1 MSMDRTALTADAF
14 GGRMPA
20 RAGDLMVESHG
31 ITPIPDANRFGR
43 PVRLLTVF
51 FAPNLT
57 MTAVFSGT
65 LGAGLGLGFGTG
77 LVALLVGTVL
87 GSIPVAYLATWGP
100 RTGTA
105 QLPLARLPFRGT
117 VVLPGL
123 VQWLNS
129 IAWDALVGL
138 FGGDALAELLGLP
151 FWLAVAIVL
160 LLQCAVGVLGY
171 EVIHRVQAVM
181 TVVIG
186 VFFVVLTVKLLSG
199 HSVAVHNTVSGGDLT
214 GAFLLFS
221 TIALS
226 LAISWASYASDFSR
240 YLPSTTSR
248 PRSFVYTLLGLTLSF
263 GWAEAL
269 GLAAGQMLSDQ
280 TTAGIS
286 ALLGGGVLG
295 TIALLVIALTAVSSN
310 AMNDY
315 SGSLALQTVGVRLR
329 RPVSAVVV
337 TVIAFALI
345 LWMHSGDLASKFQDV
360 LLVIG
365 YWLPP
370 FVGVVVIDWWAR
382 TRHGRRFDVLAEAAV
397 PQAGW
402 PALAAFLIGCAAA
415 VPFMNTSIFTG
426 PVAAAAHGADLAYY
440 VGLVV
445 SAGVYAVLRGL
456 RGRRSRRGTAPE
468 MSGVTQ
474 SAQ

>member
-1 MSMDRTALTADAF
+1 MDKTVRTPLTAKAF
-14 GGRMPA
+14 GGRMPG
-20 RAGDLMVESHG
+20 RAGDLAVESHG
-31 ITPIPDANRFGR
+31 IAPIPEANRFGR

-65 LGAGLGLGFGTG
+65 LGAGLGLRFGTG
-77 LVALLVGTVL
+77 LVAVLLGTVL
-87 GSIPVAYLATWGP
+87 GAIPVAYLATWGP
-100 RTGTA
+100 LTGTA

-123 VQWLNS
+123 VQWVNS

-138 FGGDALAELLGLP
+138 FGGDALAQLLGLP
-151 FWLAVAIVL
+151 FWLAVAVVL
-160 LLQCAVGVLGY
+160 VLQCAVGILGY

-186 VFFVVLTVKLLSG
+186 FFFIVLTAKLLGG
-199 HSVAVHNTVSGGDLT
+199 HSIATAGTASGADLA
-214 GAFLLFS
+214 GAFVLFS

-226 LAISWASYASDFSR
+226 LSISWASYASDFSR
-240 YLPSTTSR
+240 YLPPTTSR
-248 PRSFVYTLLGLTLSF
+248 PRAFIYTLLGLTLSF
-263 GWAEAL
+263 GWGEAL
-269 GLAAGQMLSDQ
+269 GLAAGQTLTDQ
-280 TTAGIS
+280 TTAGIA

-295 TIALLVIALTAVSSN
+295 AIALVVIALTAVSSN

-337 TVIAFALI
+337 TVVAFALI

-360 LLVIG
+360 LLLVG
-365 YWLPP
+365 YWIPP
-370 FVGVVVIDWWAR
+370 FAGIVVIDWWIR
-382 TRHGRRFDVLAEAAV
+382 TRHGRRFDVLGEIAR

-402 PALAAFLIGCAAA
+402 PALVAFLLGCAAA
-415 VPFMNTSIFTG
+415 VPFMDTTVYAG
-426 PVAAAAHGADLAYY
+426 PVAAALHNADIAYY
-440 VGLVV
+440 VGFVA
-445 SAGVYAVLRGL
+445 SALVYAVLRTVI
-456 RGRRSRRGTAPE
+456 RTSKR
-468 MSGVTQ
+468 
-474 SAQ
+474 

>member
-1 MSMDRTALTADAF
+1 MDRTALTADVY

-20 RAGDLMVESHG
+20 RAGDLAIESHG
-31 ITPIPDANRFGR
+31 ITPIPAANRFGR

-87 GSIPVAYLATWGP
+87 GAIPVAYLATWGP

-123 VQWLNS
+123 VQWLSS

-138 FGGDALAELLGLP
+138 FGGDALAELTGLP

-160 LLQCAVGVLGY
+160 LLQCSVGVLGY

-181 TVVIG
+181 TAVIG
-186 VFFVVLTVKLLSG
+186 VFFVVLTVRLVNGQTLV
-199 HSVAVHNTVSGGDLT
+199 VADTAAGAELV

-240 YLPSTTSR
+240 YLPTTTSR
-248 PRSFVYTLLGLTLSF
+248 PRAFGYTVLGLTLSF
-263 GWAEAL
+263 GWGEAL
-269 GLAAGQMLSDQ
+269 GLASGRTLTNQ

-286 ALLGGGVLG
+286 TLLGGGVLG
-295 TIALLVIALTAVSSN
+295 SVALLVIALTAVSSN

-329 RPVSAVVV
+329 RPVSAVIV

-345 LWMHSGDLASKFQDV
+345 LWMHGGDLSSKFEDV

-365 YWLPP
+365 YWIPP

-382 TRHGRRFDVLAEAAV
+382 TRRGRRFDVLTEVATA
-397 PQAGW
+397 QAGW
-402 PALAAFLIGCAAA
+402 PALVAFVVGCGAA
-415 VPFMNTSIFTG
+415 VPFMNTTIFTG
-426 PVAAAAHGADLAYY
+426 PVAAATHGADLAYY
-440 VGLVV
+440 VGLVA
-445 SAGVYAVLRGL
+445 SAAAYAVLRAVVPA
-456 RGRRSRRGTAPE
+456 SR
-468 MSGVTQ
+468 
-474 SAQ
+474 

>member
-1 MSMDRTALTADAF
+1 MAMDRTALTADVF
-14 GGRMPA
+14 GGRMPT
-20 RAGDLMVESHG
+20 RAGDLALESHG
-31 ITPIPDANRFGR
+31 ITPVPEGNRFGR
-43 PVRLLTVF
+43 PIRLLTVF

-77 LVALLVGTVL
+77 LVAMLLGTVL

-138 FGGDALAELLGLP
+138 FGGDALAQLLGMP

-181 TVVIG
+181 TAVIA

-199 HSVAVHNTVSGGDLT
+199 HSIVVGNTVSGGDLV

-248 PRSFVYTLLGLTLSF
+248 PRAFIYTLLGVTLSF
-263 GWAEAL
+263 AWGEAL
-269 GLAAGQMLSDQ
+269 GLAAGQTLSDQ

-286 ALLGGGVLG
+286 TLLGGGVLG
-295 TIALLVIALTAVSSN
+295 AIALLVIALTAVSSN

-345 LWMHSGDLASKFQDV
+345 LWMHSGDLASKFEDV

-365 YWLPP
+365 YWIPP
-370 FVGVVVIDWWAR
+370 FVGVVVIDWWIR
-382 TRHGRRFDVLAEAAV
+382 TRRGRRLDVLADAAT

-402 PALAAFLIGCAAA
+402 PALVAFLVGCGAA
-415 VPFMNTSIFTG
+415 VPFMNTSIYTG
-426 PVAAAAHGADLAYY
+426 PVATAAHGADLAYY
-440 VGLVV
+440 VGLVA
-445 SAGVYAVLRGL
+445 SAAVYAALRASV
-456 RGRRSRRGTAPE
+456 RSPR
-468 MSGVTQ
+468 
-474 SAQ
+474 

>member
-1 MSMDRTALTADAF
+1 MAMDRTALTADVF
-14 GGRMPA
+14 GGRMPV
-20 RAGDLMVESHG
+20 RAGDLVIESHG
-31 ITPIPDANRFGR
+31 ITPIPAGNRFGR

-77 LVALLVGTVL
+77 LVALLLGTVL

-105 QLPLARLPFRGT
+105 QLPLARLPFRST

-138 FGGDALAELLGLP
+138 FGGDALAQLLGMP

-160 LLQCAVGVLGY
+160 LLQCGVGVLGY

-181 TVVIG
+181 TAIIA

-199 HSVAVHNTVSGGDLT
+199 HSVVVDNSVSGGDLV

-240 YLPSTTSR
+240 YLPPTTSR
-248 PRSFVYTLLGLTLSF
+248 PRAFLYTLLGVTLSF
-263 GWAEAL
+263 AWGETL
-269 GLAAGQMLSDQ
+269 GLAAGQTLTDQ

-295 TIALLVIALTAVSSN
+295 GIALLVIALTAVSSN

-329 RPVSAVVV
+329 RPMSAVVV
-337 TVIAFALI
+337 TVVAFALI
-345 LWMHSGDLASKFQDV
+345 LWMHSGDLASKFEDV

-365 YWLPP
+365 YWIPP
-370 FVGVVVIDWWAR
+370 FVGVVVIDWWIR
-382 TRHGRRFDVLAEAAV
+382 TRRGRRFDVLTDAAT

-402 PALAAFLIGCAAA
+402 PALVAFLIGCGAA
-415 VPFMNTSIFTG
+415 VPFMNTSMYTG
-426 PVAAAAHGADLAYY
+426 PVAAATHGADLAYY
-440 VGLVV
+440 VGLVA
-445 SAGVYAVLRGL
+445 SAAVYSVLRAFV
-456 RGRRSRRGTAPE
+456 RSPR
-468 MSGVTQ
+468 
-474 SAQ
+474 

>member
-1 MSMDRTALTADAF
+1 MDSSPLTAKAF
-14 GGRMPA
+14 GGRMPG
-20 RAGDLMVESHG
+20 RAGDLALETHG
-31 ITPIPDANRFGR
+31 ITPVPEANRFGR
-43 PVRLLTVF
+43 PARLATVF

-65 LGAGLGLGFGTG
+65 LGASLGLGFGTG
-77 LVALLVGTVL
+77 LIALLAGTII

-105 QLPLARLPFRGT
+105 QLPFARLPFRGT

-138 FGGDALAELLGLP
+138 FGGEALSQLLGLP

-181 TVVIG
+181 SVVVA
-186 VFFVVLTVKLLSG
+186 VFFVVLTWKLVSG
-199 HSVAVHNTVSGGDLT
+199 HPVTMSDSVSGGERV
-214 GAFLLFS
+214 GAFVLFS

-240 YLPSTTSR
+240 YLPADTSR
-248 PRSFVYTLLGLTLSF
+248 PRAFGYTLLGLTLSYVW
-263 GWAEAL
+263 GEAL
-269 GLAAGQMLSDQ
+269 GLAAGQALTDQ

-286 ALLGGGVLG
+286 ALLGGGALG
-295 TIALLVIALTAVSSN
+295 SIALLVIALTAVSSN

-315 SGSLALQTVGVRLR
+315 SGSLALQTVGVRLL

-365 YWLPP
+365 YWIPP
-370 FVGVVVIDWWAR
+370 FVGVVAVDWWAR
-382 TRHGRRFDVLAEAAV
+382 TRRGRRFEVLDEITK

-402 PALAAFLIGCAAA
+402 PALVAFLIGCASV
-415 VPFMNTSIFTG
+415 VPFMNTSVYTG

-440 VGLVV
+440 VGFVV
-445 SAGVYAVLRGL
+445 SAAVYAGL
-456 RGRRSRRGTAPE
+456 RSLPAVRGGSTTATTSLDKARP
-468 MSGVTQ
+468 
-474 SAQ
+474 

>member
-1 MSMDRTALTADAF
+1 MTVDRTALTANAF

-20 RAGDLMVESHG
+20 RAGDLVVESHG
-31 ITPIPDANRFGR
+31 ITPVPAGNRFGR

-65 LGAGLGLGFGTG
+65 LGAAFGLGFGTG
-77 LVALLVGTVL
+77 LVALLAGTVL
-87 GSIPVAYLATWGP
+87 GALPVAYLATWGP

-105 QLPLARLPFRGT
+105 QLPLARLPFRRT

-123 VQWLNS
+123 VQWFNS

-138 FGGDALAELLGLP
+138 FGGDALSQLLGLP

-181 TVVIG
+181 TAVIG
-186 VFFVVLTVKLLSG
+186 VFFVVLTVKLLGG
-199 HSVAVHNTVSGGDLT
+199 HPVATGDTVAGGDLV
-214 GAFLLFS
+214 GAFLSFS

-240 YLPSTTSR
+240 YLPPDTSR
-248 PRSFVYTLLGLTLSF
+248 PRAFVYTLLGVTLSF
-263 GWAEAL
+263 AWGEAL
-269 GLAAGQMLSDQ
+269 GLAAGQSLTDQ

-286 ALLGGGVLG
+286 SLLGGGVLG
-295 TIALLVIALTAVSSN
+295 AIALLVIALTAVSSN

-345 LWMHSGDLASKFQDV
+345 LWMHTGDLASKFEDV

-365 YWLPP
+365 YWIPP
-370 FVGVVVIDWWAR
+370 FVGVVVIDWWSR
-382 TRHGRRFDVLAEAAV
+382 TRRGRRFDVLADAAE

-402 PALAAFLIGCAAA
+402 PALVAFLVGCGAA

-440 VGLVV
+440 VGLVA
-445 SAGVYAVLRGL
+445 SGAVYAALRAL
-456 RGRRSRRGTAPE
+456 VP
-468 MSGVTQ
+468 
-474 SAQ
+474 SARPKP

>member
-1 MSMDRTALTADAF
+1 METSVRTALTEKAF
-14 GGRMPA
+14 GGRMPS
-20 RAGDLMVESHG
+20 RAGDLVIESHG
-31 ITPIPDANRFGR
+31 IAPIPQANRFGR
-43 PVRLLTVF
+43 PARLLTVF

-77 LVALLVGTVL
+77 LIALLAGTVL
-87 GSIPVAYLATWGP
+87 GSLPVAYLATWGP
-100 RTGTA
+100 LTGTA
-105 QLPLARLPFRGT
+105 QLPLARLPFRRG

-123 VQWLNS
+123 VQWFNS

-138 FGGDALAELLGLP
+138 FGGDALAQLSGLP

-160 LLQCAVGVLGY
+160 ILQCAVGVLGY

-181 TVVIG
+181 TAVVG
-186 VFFVVLTVKLLSG
+186 VFFAVLTIRLLNGQTIAFANTASG
-199 HSVAVHNTVSGGDLT
+199 ADLA
-214 GAFLLFS
+214 GAFVLFS

-240 YLPSTTSR
+240 YLPPTTSR
-248 PRSFVYTLLGLTLSF
+248 PRAFVYTLLGLNLSF
-263 GWAEAL
+263 GWGEAL
-269 GLAAGQMLSDQ
+269 GLAAGRTLADQ

-295 TIALLVIALTAVSSN
+295 AIALAVIALTAVSSN

-329 RPVSAVVV
+329 RPLSAVVV

-345 LWMHSGDLASKFQDV
+345 LWMHSGDLASKFEDV
-360 LLVIG
+360 LLLIG
-365 YWLPP
+365 YWIPP
-370 FVGVVVIDWWAR
+370 FVGVVVLDWWIR
-382 TRHGRRFDVLAEAAV
+382 TRLSVRFDVLEEV
-397 PQAGW
+397 SRPQPGW
-402 PALAAFLIGCAAA
+402 PALIAFVAGCAAV
-415 VPFMNTSIFTG
+415 VPFMNTTIYTG
-426 PVAAAAHGADLAYY
+426 PVASALHGADIAYY

-445 SAGVYAVLRGL
+445 SGIVYLLIRKVLR
-456 RGRRSRRGTAPE
+456 TAA
-468 MSGVTQ
+468 S
-474 SAQ
+474 